1 MILNNWVWLQSWNGI
16 THYKT
21 MSKHDILPCMGAM
34 RPSNVNNP
42 LSFPSSISTVKCWQ
56 AMLKGLLDDLLEQ
69 KILHRQIKFK
79 DKKKDRKKKLHLLP
93 ALLGEAPTQCQASGF
108 GCWPRFPKGLV
119 IGARC
124 KTSDSFLWMQVNFS
138 STLKFKNSDIFLSL
152 SPCLVLWQS
161 ASAGWWNTEWPKH
174 THVSSATP

>member
-1 MILNNWVWLQSWNGI
+1 
-16 THYKT
+16 
-21 MSKHDILPCMGAM
+21 
-34 RPSNVNNP
+34 
-42 LSFPSSISTVKCWQ
+42 
-56 AMLKGLLDDLLEQ
+56 MLKGLLDDLSEQ

-161 ASAGWWNTEWPKH
+161 ASAG
-174 THVSSATP
+174 